1 MPSDVGS
8 SRQGAF
14 KYLKDYLWSKVQG
27 WIEKTLSSANK
38 EVLVKSVAQAIP
50 SYAMPVFKLPKGIYK
65 TITDE
70 LDGFWWGDNED
81 KKKMH

>member
-1 MPSDVGS
+1 MVGDEIS
-8 SRQGAF
+8 ESFRHHIDRVCQRLKCWKVKVLSLQG
-14 KYLKDYLWSKVQG
+14 
-27 WIEKTLSSANK
+27 K
-38 EVLVKSVAQAIP
+38 ENLLKSVAQAIP